1 MTNILIIVLF
11 VLIIAALFLL
21 ESYVGFMGL
30 IKSLVIILI
39 GSASLAGMIFYMNKC
54 ERLPP
59 VCENKEVEIT
69 VTKSADTLWGGIGL
83 ATLCQVNDPNND
95 DNFLRIATDRDVD
108 VQAHKKGNEAVY
120 GDLSHIS
127 GDNLSDAKLARRSQ
141 IHSDNSKKAAINR
154 SRFTADSVR
163 KYFEEELDA
172 NENRTWWDND
182 ELDAYT

>member
-21 ESYVGFMGL
+21 ESYVGFIGL

-39 GSASLAGMIFYMNKC
+39 GGASLAGMIFYMSGYPAIQC
-54 ERLPP
+54 ETTP
-59 VCENKEVEIT
+59 E
-69 VTKSADTLWGGIGL
+69 TKLLKSDTLWGGIGI
-83 ATLCQVNDPNND
+83 ASLCQVNDPNND
-95 DNFLRIATDRDVD
+95 DNFLRIATDRDID
-108 VQAHKKGNEAVY
+108 VQAYKKGNEAVY
-120 GDLSHIS
+120 GDLTQDH
-127 GDNLSDAKLARRSQ
+127 LSDAKLARRSQ
-141 IHSDNSKKAAINR
+141 IHSDNSKKASVNR

-163 KYFEEELDA
+163 KYFEDELDA